1 MPTQLSAGNARIGTV
16 GLATGAATI
25 GTLAAGTNTIGKV
38 RAVDETWDVTLSLD
52 TNAYA
57 DGDVLAD
64 TQLIGACFQENG
76 GKALLTNVTVFDL
89 DDQAG
94 AMSIVFLKANT
105 SLGSE
110 NSAPSIS
117 DANLTNVVAVVE
129 IAATD
134 YVDFA
139 NSQIAD
145 IGNIGKVIEAASD
158 ADDLYVGVLSEDA
171 KTYTAAGIKLR
182 IGLSF

>member
-1 MPTQLSAGNARIGTV
+1 MPAQLSVEVVDGGS
-16 GLATGAATI
+16 ATPGYI
-25 GTLAAGTNTIGKV
+25 
-38 RAVDETWDVTLSLD
+38 RALDETWDVTLSLD
-52 TNAYA
+52 TSAYA

-64 TQLIGACFQENG
+64 TQVIGACFRENG

-117 DANLTNVVAVVE
+117 DANLTNVVAVVDV
-129 IAATD
+129 AATD

-145 IGNIGKVIEAASD
+145 LGNIGKVIEAASD